1 MIKLQEITMKPET
14 EMSNK
19 RTCLYDRHVSLG
31 AKISPFGGFD
41 MPIQYSDIISEHK
54 AVRNNCGV
62 FDVSHMGEITISGP
76 DAERYVQYIFT
87 NDIENAPIGKIYYGM
102 MLYPDGGVVDD
113 LLVYKMDEQKFFLVV
128 NAANIDKDFDWIC
141 QNKAGYEIEVNND
154 SDKYGQIAVQGPE
167 SENVMEHILGLDVK
181 ELSFYTFKIVH
192 ICEQDVII
200 SRTGYTGE
208 DGFEIY
214 ASHEYIIEMWD
225 KLIESRKVVPCGL
238 GARDTLRFEVGLP
251 LYGQELSK
259 EISPVEAGLG
269 MFVKTEKSDFI
280 GKQAIV
286 KQKAEGTTCKLIGL
300 ELDDKAIPRRGYEV
314 ENMGKVIGHVTTG
327 YNSISTGKSV
337 AMALIETSS
346 AKIGTR
352 LDVRIHR
359 KLHKA
364 TVVKKKFYDKKYKK

>member
-1 MIKLQEITMKPET
+1 MKPET

-167 SENVMEHILGLDVK
+167 SENVMEHILELDVK

-225 KLIESRKVVPCGL
+225 KLIESKKVVPCGL

-300 ELDDKAIPRRGYEV
+300 ELDDKAIPRHGYEV

>member
-19 RTCLYDRHVSLG
+19 RTCLYGRHVSLG
-31 AKISPFGGFD
+31 AMISPFGGFD

-225 KLIESRKVVPCGL
+225 KLIESKKVVPCGL

-300 ELDDKAIPRRGYEV
+300 ELDDKAIPRHGYEV

>member
-19 RTCLYDRHVSLG
+19 RTCLYYRHVSLG
-31 AKISPFGGFD
+31 AMISPFGGFD

-54 AVRNNCGV
+54 AVRNKCGV

-87 NDIENAPIGKIYYGM
+87 NDIENAPIRKIYYGM

-141 QNKAGYEIEVNND
+141 QNKAGYEIEVNNE

-225 KLIESRKVVPCGL
+225 KLIESKKVVPCGL

-300 ELDDKAIPRRGYEV
+300 ELDDKAIPRHGYEV

>member
-225 KLIESRKVVPCGL
+225 KLIESKKVVPCGL

>member
-31 AKISPFGGFD
+31 AMISPFGGFD

-141 QNKAGYEIEVNND
+141 QNKAGYEIEVNNE

-225 KLIESRKVVPCGL
+225 KLIESKKVVPCGL

-269 MFVKTEKSDFI
+269 IFVKTEKSDFI

-286 KQKAEGTTCKLIGL
+286 KQKTEGTTCKLIGL
-300 ELDDKAIPRRGYEV
+300 ELDDKAIPRHGYEV
-314 ENMGKVIGHVTTG
+314 ENMGKVVGHVTTG

>member
-128 NAANIDKDFDWIC
+128 NAANTDKDFDWIC

-167 SENVMEHILGLDVK
+167 SESVIEHILGLDVK

-225 KLIESRKVVPCGL
+225 KLIESKKVVPCGL

-300 ELDDKAIPRRGYEV
+300 ELDDKAIPRHGYEV

>member
-54 AVRNNCGV
+54 AVRNKCGV

-225 KLIESRKVVPCGL
+225 KLIESKKVVPCGL

-300 ELDDKAIPRRGYEV
+300 ELDDKAIPRHGYEV

>member
-102 MLYPDGGVVDD
+102 MLYLDGGVVDD

-141 QNKAGYEIEVNND
+141 QNKAGYEIEVNNE

-225 KLIESRKVVPCGL
+225 KLIESKKVVPCGL

-300 ELDDKAIPRRGYEV
+300 ELDDKAIPRHGYEV

>member
-225 KLIESRKVVPCGL
+225 KLIESKKVVPCGL

-300 ELDDKAIPRRGYEV
+300 ELDDKAIPRHGYEV

-327 YNSISTGKSV
+327 YNSISTGKSE

>member
-1 MIKLQEITMKPET
+1 
-14 EMSNK
+14 
-19 RTCLYDRHVSLG
+19 
-31 AKISPFGGFD
+31 

-128 NAANIDKDFDWIC
+128 NAANIYKDFDWIC

-200 SRTGYTGE
+200 SRTGYT
-208 DGFEIY
+208 
-214 ASHEYIIEMWD
+214 
-225 KLIESRKVVPCGL
+225 
-238 GARDTLRFEVGLP
+238 
-251 LYGQELSK
+251 K
-259 EISPVEAGLG
+259 EA
-269 MFVKTEKSDFI
+269 
-280 GKQAIV
+280 Q
-286 KQKAEGTTCKLIGL
+286 
-300 ELDDKAIPRRGYEV
+300 PRNAVY
-314 ENMGKVIGHVTTG
+314 HAHP
-327 YNSISTGKSV
+327 S
-337 AMALIETSS
+337 
-346 AKIGTR
+346 
-352 LDVRIHR
+352 
-359 KLHKA
+359 HKA
-364 TVVKKKFYDKKYKK
+364 QPFCFLSVYPTFLLCIRGLRKFQSRLRLYNLYDLL

>member
-167 SENVMEHILGLDVK
+167 SENVIEHILGLDVK

-225 KLIESRKVVPCGL
+225 KLIESKKVVPCGL

-259 EISPVEAGLG
+259 EISPVEASLG

-300 ELDDKAIPRRGYEV
+300 ELDDKAIPRHGYEV
-314 ENMGKVIGHVTTG
+314 ENMGKVVGHVTTG

>member
-128 NAANIDKDFDWIC
+128 NAANTDKDFDWIC

-154 SDKYGQIAVQGPE
+154 SDKYGQIAVQGTE
-167 SENVMEHILGLDVK
+167 SESVIEHILGLDVK

-225 KLIESRKVVPCGL
+225 KLIESKKVVPCGL

-300 ELDDKAIPRRGYEV
+300 ELDDKAIPRHGYEV

>member
-225 KLIESRKVVPCGL
+225 KLIESKKVVPCGL

-300 ELDDKAIPRRGYEV
+300 ELDDKAIPRHGYEV
-314 ENMGKVIGHVTTG
+314 ENMGKVIGYVTTG

>member
-1 MIKLQEITMKPET
+1 MKPET

-31 AKISPFGGFD
+31 AMISPFGGFD

-128 NAANIDKDFDWIC
+128 NAANIYKDFDWIC

-225 KLIESRKVVPCGL
+225 KLIESKKVVPCGL

-300 ELDDKAIPRRGYEV
+300 ELDDKAIPRHGYEV

>member
-154 SDKYGQIAVQGPE
+154 SDKYGQIAVQEPE
-167 SENVMEHILGLDVK
+167 SENVIEHILGLDVK

-225 KLIESRKVVPCGL
+225 KLIESKKVVPCGL

-300 ELDDKAIPRRGYEV
+300 ELDDKAIPRHGYEV

>member
-1 MIKLQEITMKPET
+1 MKTTPFTET
-14 EMSNK
+14 
-19 RTCLYDRHVSLG
+19 HISLG
-31 AKISPFGGFD
+31 AKMHEYAGYN
-41 MPIQYSDIISEHK
+41 MTNEYSGIIDEHLT
-54 AVRNNCGV
+54 VCNSVGV
-62 FDVSHMGEITISGP
+62 FDVSHMGEFWVKGPQALAFLQKITSNNV
-76 DAERYVQYIFT
+76 AAL
-87 NDIENAPIGKIYYGM
+87 APGKIQYTCF
-102 MLYPDGGVVDD
+102 PNEDGGIVDD

-225 KLIESRKVVPCGL
+225 KLIESKKVVPCGL

-286 KQKAEGTTCKLIGL
+286 KQKAEG
-300 ELDDKAIPRRGYEV
+300 
-314 ENMGKVIGHVTTG
+314 
-327 YNSISTGKSV
+327 ISC
-337 AMALIETSS
+337 
-346 AKIGTR
+346 
-352 LDVRIHR
+352 
-359 KLHKA
+359 
-364 TVVKKKFYDKKYKK
+364 

>member
-225 KLIESRKVVPCGL
+225 KLIESKKVVPCGL

-269 MFVKTEKSDFI
+269 IFVKTEKSDFI

-286 KQKAEGTTCKLIGL
+286 KQKTEGTTCKLIGL
-300 ELDDKAIPRRGYEV
+300 ELDDKAIPRHGYEV
-314 ENMGKVIGHVTTG
+314 ENMGKVVGHVTTG

>member
-167 SENVMEHILGLDVK
+167 SENVIEHILGLDVK

-225 KLIESRKVVPCGL
+225 KLIESKKVVPCGL

-269 MFVKTEKSDFI
+269 IFVKTEKSDFI

-286 KQKAEGTTCKLIGL
+286 KQKTEGTTCKLIGL
-300 ELDDKAIPRRGYEV
+300 ELDDKAIPRHGYEV
-314 ENMGKVIGHVTTG
+314 ENMGKVVGHVTTG

-337 AMALIETSS
+337 AMALIETSN